1 MNTITFTP
9 ANGLRTV
16 FQRDGKLLWLNSL
29 AGLPCGNA
37 GQDGATPRTRG
48 LALVATDT
56 GRFEGGQFEVEKL
69 DASADRLEVVW
80 SLAGGAQRLE
90 SRWRLCRET
99 GVWSRTD
106 RFCNSSQQPVFLR
119 RCLARFAFAPARY
132 EIYFQES
139 RWSYENQGFWEPVR
153 AGARVLGCEWGRTTH
168 NGTPYLCLRER
179 ESRRGVVFH
188 VIPRGNWLIRV
199 RADHGGGQDLPYVVV
214 EIGLAD
220 EDLSLKL
227 GPGETLELP
236 EILVQECPDGDPR
249 RAAPALHR
257 YLNRRMPPVIKS
269 NLPVVYNTWFDQ
281 FSTLTIPRL
290 REQLRA
296 VKELGCEVF
305 VIDAGWFGVGGKGWG
320 IIGDWR
326 EDTGRAFCGK
336 MKEFADEVR
345 AAGLGFGV
353 WLELERSET
362 KAPAYQAHPEW
373 FRAHRLDLEN
383 PAAYAWLFGEVARL
397 VETYKLAW
405 IKIDMNMPSGYD
417 ATGAE
422 LYRYQTAWYRFLDE
436 IRRRYPAV
444 YLENCASGGMRHDLA
459 ALFHS
464 DCHFVSDTVQPIDV
478 LRISQGAWLRLP
490 PGRLARWLVLRSLGR
505 TVPHFDT
512 PAPESDPSL
521 ATPGGA
527 TWVRAE
533 KIPLDFAVQT
543 VLPGVLGFSGDY
555 IQFTPAE
562 LKRLRWY
569 VDFYK
574 QWRPM
579 LAAATGFLLTPP
591 EPIENRGGW
600 LGFQMQAADES
611 ASLLFF
617 YHLSDGCQRKRF
629 AAQNLKP
636 DVKYLVRRENPDGC
650 SEQVLL
656 GRDLMTDGLEVE
668 LDCGFHAEPA
678 ACVYAVRPA

>member
-1 MNTITFTP
+1 
-9 ANGLRTV
+9 
-16 FQRDGKLLWLNSL
+16 
-29 AGLPCGNA
+29 
-37 GQDGATPRTRG
+37 
-48 LALVATDT
+48 
-56 GRFEGGQFEVEKL
+56 
-69 DASADRLEVVW
+69 
-80 SLAGGAQRLE
+80 
-90 SRWRLCRET
+90 
-99 GVWSRTD
+99 
-106 RFCNSSQQPVFLR
+106 
-119 RCLARFAFAPARY
+119 
-132 EIYFQES
+132 
-139 RWSYENQGFWEPVR
+139 
-153 AGARVLGCEWGRTTH
+153 
-168 NGTPYLCLRER
+168 
-179 ESRRGVVFH
+179 
-188 VIPRGNWLIRV
+188 
-199 RADHGGGQDLPYVVV
+199 
-214 EIGLAD
+214 
-220 EDLSLKL
+220 
-227 GPGETLELP
+227 
-236 EILVQECPDGDPR
+236 
-249 RAAPALHR
+249 
-257 YLNRRMPPVIKS
+257 
-269 NLPVVYNTWFDQ
+269 
-281 FSTLTIPRL
+281 
-290 REQLRA
+290 
-296 VKELGCEVF
+296 
-305 VIDAGWFGVGGKGWG
+305 
-320 IIGDWR
+320 
-326 EDTGRAFCGK
+326 
-336 MKEFADEVR
+336 
-345 AAGLGFGV
+345 
-353 WLELERSET
+353 LERSET